1 MEQWQIADPTDSQFD
16 VIWGAWAAYVSRR
29 PIPHLIS
36 RTGPDGIES
45 LTNFIGGRNFPGLSA
60 QDHLLQFEALNGN
73 MTWNVWVNV
82 QVPEPAPVSVV
93 GELEDNLD
101 LSQEQVELLLGA
113 VSDAEDSSEESV
125 QPRALPPYR
134 DGPWNDDAA
143 EPRDRRSRAAG
154 SQDAGA
160 ADHDDSE
167 SETEIMAFS
176 LFTSWR
182 EGESAS
188 EDEYDP
194 RVRRRFRQMVERFQN
209 RSTSPDS
216 DVGRM
221 PRWHAVEQL
230 VTAIWC

>member
-1 MEQWQIADPTDSQFD
+1 
-16 VIWGAWAAYVSRR
+16 
-29 PIPHLIS
+29 
-36 RTGPDGIES
+36 
-45 LTNFIGGRNFPGLSA
+45 
-60 QDHLLQFEALNGN
+60 
-73 MTWNVWVNV
+73 MTWNVWVKV
-82 QVPEPAPVSVV
+82 QAPEPAPVSLV

-125 QPRALPPYR
+125 QPRELPPYR

-143 EPRDRRSRAAG
+143 GPRDRRSRAAG

-176 LFTSWR
+176 LFTSWKDKR
-182 EGESAS
+182 ENQHQKMNMIQGS
-188 EDEYDP
+188 EGVSGRWSKDF
-194 RVRRRFRQMVERFQN
+194 RIVRRAMTQM
-209 RSTSPDS
+209 P
-216 DVGRM
+216 GRM

>member
-1 MEQWQIADPTDSQFD
+1 MRLSRWESEVAQRAVLWYDIPATPRMEQWQIADPTDSQFD
-16 VIWGAWAAYVSRR
+16 VIWSAWAAYVSRR

-73 MTWNVWVNV
+73 MTWNVWVKV
-82 QVPEPAPVSVV
+82 QVPEPAPVSLV

-143 EPRDRRSRAAG
+143 EPSRS
-154 SQDAGA
+154 
-160 ADHDDSE
+160 
-167 SETEIMAFS
+167 
-176 LFTSWR
+176 
-182 EGESAS
+182 
-188 EDEYDP
+188 
-194 RVRRRFRQMVERFQN
+194 
-209 RSTSPDS
+209 
-216 DVGRM
+216 
-221 PRWHAVEQL
+221 
-230 VTAIWC
+230 